1 MWQFIVRFMYL
12 CMKKTASIILL
23 SIFSCC
29 FGHAGKCFSPGTG
42 CYTDT
47 LCRIDTVCTHVI
59 YFEHN
64 SSVVDKGY
72 LSNTETIAKLDS
84 VLRDTSLMNHLEFI
98 DITASTSPDGVY
110 EHNMKLAERRVC
122 ALKDYMACK
131 YPEIDQKKV
140 RLHNGGEN
148 WQGLLDAVQN
158 DRNVPYRE
166 KVLEIIRQDVNL
178 GTKKWRL
185 QHVGGGEAWE
195 YIKANLLVVL
205 RSVSANVVVLVKNPV
220 PSPVTET
227 PVVAQTGKEDKQAEK
242 PDTVKSEKVLP
253 EKPVVKPVPEIVP
266 PVEKSPES
274 RPWLA
279 VKTNAVAYI
288 ALVANVGVEVP
299 LGKKFSFDFPF
310 YYSPYHVSDKY
321 KFRVLGFEPEVKY
334 WFDRPF
340 QGHAVGIHGIGV
352 MFNVAFNDRDRFQ
365 NHDEGKLQYGAGLS
379 YGYTMKLN
387 GNWRIEYTVGGGY
400 LYLDYD
406 VFRNVENGVLYDR
419 RKFHYWGLT
428 KFGVNIIYLFNKR

>member
-1 MWQFIVRFMYL
+1 MVSRFKVRFMYL

-23 SIFSCC
+23 CIFSCC
-29 FGHAGKCFSPGTG
+29 FNHAGKCFSPGTG

-47 LCRIDTVCTHVI
+47 LCRIDTVCRQVI
-59 YFEHN
+59 YFKHN

-72 LSNTETIAKLDS
+72 LSNPETISRLDS
-84 VLRDTSLMNHLEFI
+84 MLRDTSLMNHLEFI

-110 EHNMKLAERRVC
+110 EHNIRLAKRRAW
-122 ALKDYMACK
+122 ALKVYIAWK
-131 YPEIDQKKV
+131 HPQIDQKKI

-148 WQGLLDAVQN
+148 WQGLLEAVQN
-158 DRNVPYRE
+158 DPNVPHRE
-166 KVLEIIRQDVNL
+166 KVLEITRQDVNP

-195 YIKANLLVVL
+195 YIEANLLRAL
-205 RSVSANVVVLVKNPV
+205 RSASTDIVVLVKKPT
-220 PSPVTET
+220 SPVSESPA
-227 PVVAQTGKEDKQAEK
+227 PVQTAEEKKPAEK
-242 PDTVKSEKVLP
+242 PAVVETTP
-253 EKPVVKPVPEIVP
+253 TKPAPEITR

-279 VKTNAVAYI
+279 VKTNAAAYI

-299 LGKKFSFDFPF
+299 FGKKFSFDFPF

-321 KFRVLGFEPEVKY
+321 RFRILGFEPEVKY

-340 QGHAVGIHGIGV
+340 QGHAVGVHGIGV

-365 NHDEGKLQYGAGLS
+365 NHDEGKLLYGGGLS
-379 YGYTMKLN
+379 YGYTMKLK

-406 VFRNVENGVLYDR
+406 VFRNVKNGALYDR